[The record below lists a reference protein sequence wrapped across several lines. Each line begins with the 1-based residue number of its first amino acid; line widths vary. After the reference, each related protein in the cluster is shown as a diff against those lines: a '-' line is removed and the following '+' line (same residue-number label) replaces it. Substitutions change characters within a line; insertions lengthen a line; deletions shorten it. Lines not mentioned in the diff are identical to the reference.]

1 MEETVYQI
9 LELAGKTLE
18 AAATEFEVQG
28 FIRLG
33 GVGTVLTDLFES
45 VFSGILDH
53 EGIALGAVLQPLGAV
68 EFPLGARRRISKVES
83 TPGFA
88 QDVLARVGRLLSRLI
103 GPIVHV
109 SSTYHIQVKGGGVAA
124 PAVDHGGYPDG
135 TQYLE
140 PFGQYLLH
148 QDFTG
153 ANIPTSPSAVT
164 LWVPLNNSP
173 DWNLRIYPGSHR
185 KGMLCNAWVDLDTR
199 GLSAL
204 GEPVDIRAERGTA
217 VVFNA
222 MNLHGTSNP
231 GVHRRVSC
239 DIRFFPLC
247 GFLPSRPWFL
257 GDDPSAELD
266 RERPDDGPVLRS
278 ARLESRAFLGRETE
292 IPEGEQPTDYQWA
305 RYVAA
310 VCRGDEDAAEQLA
323 RYANPEVTGETG
335 DIYVRKFHGRALES
349 AMLAEVQERLKGSP
363 AADPLWLAEDGSAQ
377 SARDASQRRHRLL
390 DPPGTAGR
398 QPELG

>member
-1 MEETVYQI
+1 MYQI

-18 AAATEFEVQG
+18 AAATEFEAQG
-28 FIRLG
+28 LIRLA
-33 GVGTVLTDLFES
+33 GVGAVLTDLFES
-45 VFSGILDH
+45 VFSGILDS

-68 EFPLGARRRISKVES
+68 EFALGARRRISKVES
-83 TPGFA
+83 TPGLA
-88 QDVLARVGRLLSRLI
+88 QEVLTKIGGLLSRLM
-103 GPIVHV
+103 GPILHV

-124 PAVDHGGYPDG
+124 PPVDHGGYPDG
-135 TQYLE
+135 TKFLE

-185 KGMLCNAWVDLDTR
+185 KGMLCNAWVNLDTP

-231 GVHRRVSC
+231 GIHRRVSC

-257 GDDPSAELD
+257 GADPLAELD
-266 RERPDDGPVLRS
+266 RERPDDGPVLRT
-278 ARLESRAFLGRETE
+278 ARLEGRAFLGRETE

-310 VCRGDEDAAEQLA
+310 VCRGDEDAAEQLE

-335 DIYVRKFHGRALES
+335 DVYVRKFHGRALQS
-349 AMLAEVQERLKGSP
+349 DMLAEVQERLKGSP
-363 AADPLWLAEDGSAQ
+363 AEDPFWLTD
-377 SARDASQRRHRLL
+377 DASTEPACDPGQRRRRVLE
-390 DPPGTAGR
+390 PSRAAGR

>member
-18 AAATEFEVQG
+18 AAATEFEAQG

-33 GVGTVLTDLFES
+33 GVGTALTDLFES
-45 VFSGILDH
+45 VFKGILDN
-53 EGIALGAVLQPLGAV
+53 EGLALGAVLQPLGAV
-68 EFPLGARRRISKVES
+68 DFSLAARRRISKVES
-83 TPGFA
+83 TQGFA
-88 QDVLARVGRLLSRLI
+88 QELLTKVGSLLSRLI

-109 SSTYHIQVKGGGVAA
+109 SSTYHVQVKGGGVAA

-135 TQYLE
+135 TTYLE

-164 LWVPLNNSP
+164 LWVPLNDSP

-185 KGMLCNAWVDLDTR
+185 KGMLCNAWVDLDTP
-199 GLSAL
+199 GLSVL
-204 GEPVDIRAERGTA
+204 GKPVDIRAERGTA

-222 MNLHGTSNP
+222 MDLHGTSNP
-231 GVHRRVSC
+231 GIHRRVSC

-257 GDDPSAELD
+257 GNDPLAELD
-266 RERPDDGPVLRS
+266 LERPDDGPVLRT
-278 ARLESRAFLGRETE
+278 ARLEGRAYLGRETE
-292 IPEGEQPTDYQWA
+292 IPDGEQPTDYQWA

-310 VCRGDEDAAEQLA
+310 VCRGDEDAAEQLS

-335 DIYVRKFHGRALES
+335 DIYVRKFHGRALEKG
-349 AMLAEVQERLKGSP
+349 MLDEVQERLKGSP
-363 AADPLWLAEDGSAQ
+363 AEDPQWLAEGGSAQ
-377 SARDASQRRHRLL
+377 AAFDASQQRRRIHE
-390 DPPGTAGR
+390 PSGTAGR